1 MYLKIIILGCF
12 SVCYIFALLKV
23 VFSTFTVTK
32 LLICLECKI
41 LLTYLLIISFLDL
54 NSFLNPRC
62 SDIKGTFVCL
72 ISK

>member
-41 LLTYLLIISFLDL
+41 LFINHFISWFKLI
-54 NSFLNPRC
+54 LNPRC

-72 ISK
+72 ISKLI